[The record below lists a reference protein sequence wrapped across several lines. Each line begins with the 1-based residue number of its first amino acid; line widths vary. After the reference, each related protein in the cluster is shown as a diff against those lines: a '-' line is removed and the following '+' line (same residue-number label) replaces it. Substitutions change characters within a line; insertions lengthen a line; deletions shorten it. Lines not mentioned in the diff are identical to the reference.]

1 MRTTIDK
8 AGRIVVPKGMRD
20 ELGWNGGAEVEISLV
35 DGHIVIEPA
44 PVRMWLE
51 RNEQGY
57 LVAKTDRPMP
67 PLTQE
72 LVRETLER
80 IRR

>member
-1 MRTTIDK
+1 M
-8 AGRIVVPKGMRD
+8 VPKAMRD
-20 ELGWNGGAEVEISLV
+20 ELGLSGGVEVEIVLA
-35 DGHIVIEPA
+35 DGRIEIEPV
-44 PVRMWLE
+44 PTPMWLE
-51 RNEQGY
+51 RNADGY

-67 PLTQE
+67 TLTQE